1 MLFDLTKYANQVY
14 KIIGAAMAV
23 HSELGWGL
31 LEAVYQEAL
40 ELEFRSAG
48 IPYKREVPL
57 QIQYNGVLL
66 KKQYVAD
73 FVCYDKIIVELKAVS
88 QIADIHK
95 VQVKNYLKATGFQL
109 GLIANFGNVS
119 LETARVC
126 NSNNLLLK

>member
-1 MLFDLTKYANQVY
+1 M
-14 KIIGAAMAV
+14 
-23 HSELGWGL
+23 
-31 LEAVYQEAL
+31 
-40 ELEFRSAG
+40 EFISAG

-57 QIQYNGVLL
+57 HIQYNGVTL
-66 KKQYVAD
+66 KKEYIAD
-73 FVCYDKIIVELKAVS
+73 FVCYEKIIVELKAVS
-88 QIADIHK
+88 QLADIHK

>member
-1 MLFDLTKYANQVY
+1 MLLYPKESYDITGCFMKVFNQ
-14 KIIGAAMAV
+14 
-23 HSELGWGL
+23 LGTGF

-57 QIQYNGVLL
+57 RINYNGVIL
-66 KKQYVAD
+66 KKEYFAD

-88 QIADIHK
+88 EISNIHK
-95 VQVKNYLKATGFQL
+95 VQVKNYLKATGFEL
-109 GLIANFGNVS
+109 GLIANFGNIS

-126 NSNNLLLK
+126 NSNYLLYK